1 MGILS
6 SVFFPDHD
14 KCKRLGYT
22 NERFCVSGVDVV
34 MCFVI
39 ILELIPE
46 VALVRVPGVQM
57 NGIHTPH
64 QHTHTHATYTHAH
77 HLHSLVLVAVSPFS
91 SHLPKAFWY
100 RRGELEPKFRTLI
113 YYNAVVTILLCLVA
127 NFYFFQLGQK
137 GFPTTIT
144 PTTTTGTATT

>member
-1 MGILS
+1 MDTQPLFGETKRRYKAFNIVVAVVTTIVVTFTVVMGILS

-14 KCKRLGYT
+14 KCKRLGYKS
-22 NERFCVSGVDVV
+22 ERFCVSGVDVV

-46 VALVRVPGVQM
+46 VAL
-57 NGIHTPH
+57 
-64 QHTHTHATYTHAH
+64 
-77 HLHSLVLVAVSPFS
+77 
-91 SHLPKAFWY
+91 AFWY